1 MRAIINTTGDAA
13 KIAAFTERLPSA
25 MLPILDKPMVQH
37 VLEYLADR
45 GLTHFDFI
53 LGDMPEKIEELFG
66 DGSRWG
72 VSVSYHLLRQNETPT
87 IYLRTMEI
95 TDEAMVVWG
104 QGDKLPM
111 LPNLAELTKPTV
123 FLKNEQE
130 WSGWCLMPWNRLQP
144 HADMSPS
151 DLALA
156 MCTRADDV
164 DYLTAEQIL
173 SNRAYEAVLISHQ
186 LVLDKKFLGLMI
198 SGREVEPGIWISRN
212 VVMPSNIVLEP
223 PVYIGENSRIGNGVH
238 LGPHAVIG
246 GGCVLDSKCSVKN
259 SVIFPN
265 SFVGEG
271 LELQDTL
278 IDRNLLV
285 NARDGGAI
293 NVRDNFILGSLNT
306 VSVGITIDRV
316 LSQLIGI
323 ILWVLTLPVF
333 ILSWIILFIKRGH
346 NPLLGM
352 ECIRLPATDDDFEWK
367 SYNLLTFIRKPK
379 EIAEQDQPTKHY
391 PHAGRGWSALF
402 LRVLPG
408 LWNVAMGHCR
418 FVGVAPRSVE
428 EIKELPKDWRS
439 LYLKAKGG
447 LMNEADVR
455 FGSKATEDEVYAA
468 EAFYAVSAGIRHD
481 LTIGWQ
487 FILSCLT
494 MKRG

>member
-13 KIAAFTERLPSA
+13 NISAFTERLPSA
-25 MLPILDKPMVQH
+25 MLPIIDRPMVQH

-45 GLTHFDFI
+45 GVSRFDFV

-72 VSVSYHLLRQNETPT
+72 VQVNYHLLRQGEIPA
-87 IYLRTMEI
+87 IYLRTMDV
-95 TDEAMVVWG
+95 DEEKMVVIG
-104 QGDKLPM
+104 QGDKLPE
-111 LPNLAELTKPTV
+111 LPNLAELTKPMV
-123 FLKNEQE
+123 VLKSEHE
-130 WSGWCLMPWNRLQP
+130 WSGWCVMPWDRLSRY
-144 HADMSPS
+144 ADMAPGN
-151 DLALA
+151 LATA
-156 MCTRADDV
+156 MCAKEDGV
-164 DYLTAEQIL
+164 DYIIPEYIL
-173 SNRAYEAVLISHQ
+173 SNRAYDSVLNSHQ
-186 LVLDKKFLGLMI
+186 LVLDKKFLGLMM
-198 SGREVEPGIWISRN
+198 SGREIEPGIWISRN

-223 PVYIGENSRIGNGVH
+223 PVYIGESSRIGNAVH

-246 GGCVLDSKCSVKN
+246 SGCVLDSKCTVKN

-278 IDRNLLV
+278 IDRNLLI

-306 VSVGITIDRV
+306 ASVGITIDRV

-323 ILWVLTLPVF
+323 VLWLLTLPLFV
-333 ILSWIILFIKRGH
+333 LVWIILFMKRGH
-346 NPLLGM
+346 NPLLGF
-352 ECIRLPATDDDFEWK
+352 ECVRLPATDDDFEWRY
-367 SYNLLTFIRKPK
+367 YNLLTFLRKPR
-379 EIAEQDQPTKHY
+379 ELADNGLPASNY
-391 PHAGRGWSALF
+391 PHAGRGWSALM

-418 FVGVAPRSVE
+418 FVGVAPRSAD
-428 EIKELPKDWRS
+428 EIKQLPKDWRS

-468 EAFYAVSAGIRHD
+468 EAFYAVSASIAHD
-481 LTIGWQ
+481 INIGWH